1 MDKKKLQAAIAPFPI
16 KQSDKERF
24 VNTITEMS
32 SSGGGGV
39 EYEYYKID
47 YTYAENIGDIIK
59 DIIIVSLYCNV
70 IELITY
76 AFSHKYN
83 KILATPLSP
92 YMYSDCRNNL
102 NRIYGIKVVKS
113 ESFNFVAA
121 VYNDG
126 CFEINEGLDITI
138 IKGSN
143 FIDKI
148 YNVFIAN
155 LPIEMSEEELLV
167 IKDMLIN
174 IFIPITEEEYESLIG
189 Q

>member
-1 MDKKKLQAAIAPFPI
+1 M
-16 KQSDKERF
+16 
-24 VNTITEMS
+24 
-32 SSGGGGV
+32 GGGGV

-47 YTYAENIGDIIK
+47 YAYAENIGITIK
-59 DIIIVSLYCNV
+59 DIIKVSLYCNV

-76 AFSHKYN
+76 AWSHKH
-83 KILATPLSP
+83 KKTLATPLSP

-102 NRIYGIKVVKS
+102 NTIYGIKVVKS
-113 ESFNFVAA
+113 ESFNFAAA

-126 CFEINEGLDITI
+126 GFEINEGLDITI

-148 YNVFIAN
+148 YNVFIAS
-155 LPIEMSEEELLV
+155 LPIEMPEEELLV

-189 Q
+189 QEVPI